1 MKHWQHY
8 WNWLWELE
16 REHGRSPGAPQA
28 DQVWPDHYLPRASR
42 GRFIHGDAGRP
53 LPPQLR
59 ARLEASLGV
68 DLSAVRLFVDAE
80 IAQALGAEAIAVRDM
95 IVLRHDA
102 EDRELLAHEAIHIA
116 QARARGMWP
125 GVSRSGEAAEREAD
139 SLAHAAADGLPV
151 QLAPGGPVP
160 LLARKENPEPAK
172 PSGSQMLRDT
182 LRALLLRLYQQQ
194 GSKGAFK
201 LTAELEHELVRLVP
215 GLTSGALALLW
226 QPAPDTPMVVFQRLV
241 AAGYLP
247 DSA

>member
-1 MKHWQHY
+1 MKYWQRY

-16 REHGRSPGAPQA
+16 REHGGSPGAAQA
-28 DQVWPDHYLPRASR
+28 EQVSLDHSLPRARR

-68 DLSAVRLFVDAE
+68 DLSSVRLFVDAQL
-80 IAQALGAEAIAVRDM
+80 AQALGAEAIAIRDM
-95 IVLRHDA
+95 IVLRQDA

-125 GVSRSGEAAEREAD
+125 GVSRSDEAAEREAD
-139 SLAHAAADGLPV
+139 SLAHAAADGTPV
-151 QLAPGGPVP
+151 QLASGGPVP
-160 LLARKENPEPAK
+160 LLARKEDPEPAK
-172 PSGSQMLRDT
+172 PAGPQLLRDT
-182 LRALLLRLYQQQ
+182 VRALLLRLYQRQ
-194 GSKGAFK
+194 GGKGAFQ
-201 LTAELEHELVRLVP
+201 LTTELERELARLVP
-215 GLTSGALALLW
+215 GLTAGALALLW
-226 QPAPDTPMVVFQRLV
+226 QPAPDTPMVAFNRLV